1 MIFEGYVFW
10 GFADSLCP
18 LDGVDLSILVDMRLG
33 DPLFSLEGEELNV
46 SSSVGLPVPAK
57 AIISLYFSSFA
68 VCLLLL
74 FSVAFFSVMYK
85 ININHYMI
93 IL

>member
-1 MIFEGYVFW
+1 MKDLFFE

-18 LDGVDLSILVDMRLG
+18 LDGDDLSTAVDMRLG

-46 SSSVGLPVPAK
+46 SSSVGLPIPAK

-85 ININHYMI
+85 ININHNMI

>member
-1 MIFEGYVFW
+1 MKDLFFG

-18 LDGVDLSILVDMRLG
+18 LDGDDLTAVDMRLC

-46 SSSVGLPVPAK
+46 SSSVGLPIPAK

-74 FSVAFFSVMYK
+74 LSVAFFSVMYK
-85 ININHYMI
+85 ININHNMI